1 MFCPKCGAE
10 NPDSSKF
17 CNKCGSV
24 LSPEAPKPTGTST
37 GLEPNVA
44 GLLCYVLG
52 WITGLIFILL
62 EKENQFV
69 RFHAMQSIV
78 TFGAFTVLWMIL
90 QILMRVP
97 FIGVI
102 FWLLYIISGIL
113 ALVLWIVLIVKT
125 YQGNR
130 YKLPIVGDFAES
142 HT

>member
-1 MFCPKCGAE
+1 VFCPKCGAE